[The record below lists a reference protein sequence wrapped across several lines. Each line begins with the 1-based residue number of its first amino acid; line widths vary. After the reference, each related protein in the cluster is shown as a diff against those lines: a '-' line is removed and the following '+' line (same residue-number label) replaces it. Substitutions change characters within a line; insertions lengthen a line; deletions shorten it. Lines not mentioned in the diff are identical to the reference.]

1 MIDIIIIFA
10 VIIVIEA
17 FIIAKQAKLLD
28 VLSDKYLDAV
38 TELEVYEPNYVYTER
53 WDNVADED
61 FYI

>member
-17 FIIAKQAKLLD
+17 FVIAKQAKLLD

-38 TELEVYEPNYVYTER
+38 TELEVYEPNYVYTES
-53 WDNVADED
+53 WDRVTDD
-61 FYI
+61 DLYI